1 MKIISLILSL
11 LTLLAAAYFHNIS
24 GNGIPGNIINIASA
38 ARQSAGELSPVNTG
52 EVSLPVIMYHSVL
65 KDPARTGEYVI
76 TPETLESDL
85 KYLSEKGCNAVSPHE
100 IWEFA
105 SMGTPL
111 PENPVFITFDDGHL
125 NNLTYGRPLMEK
137 YGMRCTVNVVGAFT
151 LQAEKENDPNPYY
164 AYLTKENIR
173 EMLSSGCFDIGCHTY
188 NMHTLGSR
196 KGAAMNR
203 GETAEEYAAVLSGD
217 IARWR
222 EAAGVSDTLVYA
234 YPFGFYTEE
243 GFTVLQ
249 QEGFRVILTC
259 TEGGNLLSPGNELS
273 DNSGQDIVKL
283 NRYNRPGFVQTDE
296 FMKRIGI

>member
-1 MKIISLILSL
+1 MKIISFIISL
-11 LTLLAAAYFHNIS
+11 LTIFAAAYFHGLSEN
-24 GNGIPGNIINIASA
+24 
-38 ARQSAGELSPVNTG
+38 ARQADGELSPGNAR
-52 EVSLPVIMYHSVL
+52 EVSLPVIMYHSIL

-76 TPETLESDL
+76 TPAMLESDL

-100 IWEFA
+100 IWEFV

-203 GETAEEYAAVLSGD
+203 GETPEDYAAVLTD
-217 IARWR
+217 DVACWR
-222 EAAGVSDTLVYA
+222 EATGVSDTLVYA

-273 DNSGQDIVKL
+273 DNSGQGIVKL